1 MRQTVPEAAPHSG
14 PPDLR
19 SKIHRSVWTL
29 TSSLTAVTALVGLAS
44 VNQVAGALAAFAVA
58 LCTASTAS
66 ASEKSRIKSR
76 FTTVELKS
84 CEAAKADSEGRSWT
98 CKGLAGYPVYVAEGD
113 LRQFISFGAN
123 GKSRRAATQTLQS
136 LSSIFSAQH
145 GRATIEWRFRRSD
158 GRDVPYATIMRFYT
172 SHGSTK
178 AKGDSGTTGAKGEV
192 LIVTKVT
199 PADACQIVRID
210 ARANPDAIML
220 ARSAADE
227 LSAEFDCKTDQ
238 PRVVGAIG
246 RSPM

>member
-1 MRQTVPEAAPHSG
+1 MRQTVPESV
-14 PPDLR
+14 PPDWPSNMRQAVL
-19 SKIHRSVWTL
+19 TL
-29 TSSLTAVTALVGLAS
+29 TSWIFAGGALVGLAS
-44 VNQVAGALAAFAVA
+44 ANQVAGAVAAFAVA
-58 LCTASTAS
+58 LCSASTAS

-84 CEAAKADSEGRSWT
+84 CAAVKADSDGGAWI
-98 CKGLAGYPVYVAEGD
+98 CKGLSGYPVYVAEGD
-113 LRQFISFGAN
+113 LRQFISFGVN

-136 LSSIFSAQH
+136 FSSIFSAQH

-158 GRDVPYATIMRFYT
+158 GRDVPYATIVRFYT
-172 SHGSTK
+172 LSGSAK
-178 AKGDSGTTGAKGEV
+178 AKGEGGASGTKGEV

-199 PADACQIVRID
+199 PTDACQIARID

-227 LSAEFDCKTDQ
+227 LNAEFECKTDQ
-238 PRVVGAIG
+238 PRVVGATG